1 MRIGSRNWTY
11 TCSRSYYLLLVGW
24 AIWILHRGR
33 NNPMKPSPIESCP
46 LIFILM
52 AKIYSVSKNREKM
65 KEYVLDQIDQ
75 TRPPKWVTEIKI
87 IIKHGILVDDKSV
100 HIFAAIFNHFL
111 MFIAVKNHLYDYWL
125 NLMRTTNISSPNYE
139 PNRLAHE
146 PLLNLTFYSRTLILK
161 HSR

>member
-75 TRPPKWVTEIKI
+75 TR
-87 IIKHGILVDDKSV
+87 HILVDDKSV